1 MLSLICIYEVQRK
14 RIFLF
19 VGLQHLVDPTRLVDS
34 AMSDPYTAWSTTLS
48 VDLTPELVD
57 ELLDGI
63 PDDLWAT
70 AACAERIV
78 DDVQVAQ
85 VLVKT
90 GLRRSHKVEDEV
102 KVGVSVYEPLE
113 EGIEAEDWEESS
125 RTPLVAYF
133 KAHARERRLCLLR
146 KVLFER
152 LDRIQTY
159 LIMSTQWR
167 DENPANGEAEPAEL
181 EEDDPWADGDDI
193 PPQDKPEESTPET
206 PITLS
211 DFLAQPLLESALLL
225 ASTLQFAALR
235 SLIEH
240 HSMALV
246 QYRFG
251 ILDAIP
257 LYAEPTEYR
266 SLLPANDFDNNTEV
280 LPSGTPWR
288 PKASWIESVEVD
300 EALKASLASGEDAW
314 LEGEE
319 ESEEA
324 SNLMRVD
331 KPLSAE
337 ALTSWYK
344 SRVLAIDEQAGL
356 TTHALALLQHG
367 ASQGVIGLDELGED
381 FILLDRLVY
390 EAPQSSDPSLGSDD
404 WTLAR
409 WRKLE
414 PKHAIGTY
422 LRYSAPDT
430 IASDIRR
437 LVVPYLSVLESR
449 YERLSSAVTP
459 VNQHIIESNLAQHF
473 LYTYILQSP
482 LSLALP
488 IFEASKPTIAP
499 ASNRIIRT
507 DEDLAR
513 LALAYL
519 YGSNLTQGWETM
531 SSIFECLPDWG
542 SARDEHGDEADTTLT
557 SLAAL
562 FAPSTTGT
570 VTPEELYVF
579 FKPLHSGALSRA
591 LDVLDAHLE
600 GGEVLAKWGV
610 QASLSW
616 FLRSAG
622 DKAEQNARAVMM
634 ARRGGAVDE
643 EEWRALLDDMLKL
656 GRDVEHV
663 GSVRGA
669 FGLLDKREIAKI
681 YFEGLLSFGSEYR
694 YEPGISQ
701 EAELITSTQISRL
714 RRVSWPGR
722 RPASTSQAQLWRR
735 YA

>member
-1 MLSLICIYEVQRK
+1 
-14 RIFLF
+14 
-19 VGLQHLVDPTRLVDS
+19 
-34 AMSDPYTAWSTTLS
+34 MSDPQTAWSTTLS
-48 VDLTPELVD
+48 LDLTPELAD
-57 ELLDGI
+57 ELLCRI

-90 GLRRSHKVEDEV
+90 GLRRSQKVEDEV
-102 KVGVSVYEPLE
+102 KAGVSVYEPLE
-113 EGIEAEDWEESS
+113 EKIGGEKDESS
-125 RTPLVAYF
+125 RTPLMAYF

-146 KVLFER
+146 RVLFKR

-167 DENPANGEAEPAEL
+167 DENAVTQEAGPTET
-181 EEDDPWADGDDI
+181 EDDPWADDDNTS
-193 PPQDKPEESTPET
+193 PQEQPEEYTPRA
-206 PITLS
+206 PFTLS
-211 DFLAQPLLESALLL
+211 DFLTQPLLDSAFLL

-240 HSMALV
+240 HSTALLP
-246 QYRFG
+246 YRFG

-257 LYAEPTEYR
+257 LFAEPMEYR
-266 SLLPANDFDNNTEV
+266 ELLPANDFDTNTEV
-280 LPSGTPWR
+280 LPNGTPWR
-288 PKASWIESVEVD
+288 PKASWVESGEVE
-300 EALKASLASGEDAW
+300 EALKASLGSGEEAW
-314 LEGEE
+314 LDGED

-324 SNLMRVD
+324 SNLIRAD
-331 KPLSAE
+331 KPMSAE

-381 FILLDRLVY
+381 FILFDRLVY
-390 EAPQSSDPSLGSDD
+390 EAPQSSDPSLGSND
-404 WTLAR
+404 WTLTR
-409 WRKLE
+409 WQKLD
-414 PKHAIGTY
+414 PKHAIIAY
-422 LRYSAPDT
+422 LRYSTPGT
-430 IASDIRR
+430 IAPDIRR
-437 LVVPYLSVLESR
+437 LVLPYLSVLESR
-449 YERLSSAVTP
+449 HERLSFTITP
-459 VNQHIIESNLAQHF
+459 VNQQIIESHLSQHF

-488 IFEASKPTIAP
+488 IFEASKPTITP
-499 ASNRIIRT
+499 TSNRIIRT
-507 DEDLAR
+507 DEGLAR

-519 YGSNLTQGWETM
+519 YGSDLTQGWDMM
-531 SSIFECLPDWG
+531 SRIFECLPDWG
-542 SARDEHGDEADTTLT
+542 SERDESDEADTTLT
-557 SLAAL
+557 SLAGF
-562 FAPSTTGT
+562 FAPSTTKT

-610 QASLSW
+610 QAPLGW
-616 FLRSAG
+616 FLRSSR
-622 DKAEQNARAVMM
+622 DKAEQKARAVMM
-634 ARRGGAVDE
+634 ARRGGADNE

-663 GSVRGA
+663 GNMRGA
-669 FGLLDKREIAKI
+669 FGLLDKREIARV
-681 YFEGLLSFGSEYR
+681 YFEALLSSGSE
-694 YEPGISQ
+694 S
-701 EAELITSTQISRL
+701 
-714 RRVSWPGR
+714 
-722 RPASTSQAQLWRR
+722 
-735 YA
+735 